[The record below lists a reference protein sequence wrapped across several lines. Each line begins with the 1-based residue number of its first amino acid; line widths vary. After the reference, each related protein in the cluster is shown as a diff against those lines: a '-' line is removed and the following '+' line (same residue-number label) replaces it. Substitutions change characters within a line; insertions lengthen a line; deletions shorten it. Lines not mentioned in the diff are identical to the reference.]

1 MLQPAERLTSVAL
14 HMEEAS
20 VKKTFLTG
28 EFSEVVANWFT
39 AIKHVR

>member
-1 MLQPAERLTSVAL
+1 MLQPTELLTSVAL

-28 EFSEVVANWFT
+28 EFSERSCELVYCD
-39 AIKHVR
+39 